1 MFPTVCVVIQKLLS
15 LCFPS
20 LTLYPPVHLNLS
32 YYKRLLKNIPMKT
45 AQDYE
50 QFLNA
55 TADISSSSN
64 NGTAAPT
71 GPLNSTQDPQGHGR
85 SHFWRPFAR
94 KKYVCTTPGQDKD
107 DIEMQRVNRR
117 QRKNSRGKTS
127 TAAAPNQAT
136 DLLSTAA
143 AATAP
148 PLSTAALPDPPS
160 VDEHELSPII
170 HHPVGPN
177 TSDLNEIV
185 TA

>member
-64 NGTAAPT
+64 NGTAAPH

-94 KKYVCTTPGQDKD
+94 KKYVCTTPGKEE
-107 DIEMQRVNRR
+107 DIEMQNRR
-117 QRKNSRGKTS
+117 QRKISKGKSS
-127 TAAAPNQAT
+127 TAAAPNKAT
-136 DLLSTAA
+136 DPLSTAA
-143 AATAP
+143 AATAH

-160 VDEHELSPII
+160 PNDHELSPIV
-170 HHPVGPN
+170 HHPVGSD